1 MFTNLKRIIKSG
13 IVGFYRNVSVSISA
27 ILIIAIALLTFAAL
41 YMGSQ
46 VLSASI
52 TQLEQKVDINV
63 YFSPEAEERDIQA
76 IKRQLERITQ
86 VDTVE
91 YITRSEALERFK
103 ASNADN
109 QEILDSLEVLEDN
122 PLGASFNVSAKEI
135 SQYGEIASFLDE
147 VQVQD
152 EYVGLIDS
160 VNYNQNKKAID
171 KIRTLVD
178 YAQQFGVVLIIILSL
193 LAVVIVYNTIRLTIY
208 TVREEV
214 SVMRLVGA
222 SKFFARGPFVVE
234 GVFYGIMGAVLA
246 LLVIAPALYYTAP
259 HLQQVFV
266 LNVFELFLDDFWL
279 VFGSMLGIGVFLG
292 LVSSAL
298 AIRRYLDI

>member
-1 MFTNLKRIIKSG
+1 MFTNLKRITHSG
-13 IVGFYRNVSVSISA
+13 ITGFYRNVSVSISA

-46 VLSASI
+46 VLSASV

-63 YFSPEAEERDIQA
+63 YFTPNAAEQDIQA
-76 IKRQLERITQ
+76 IKRQLERINQ
-86 VDTVE
+86 VETVE

-122 PLGASFNVSAKEI
+122 PLGASFNIRAKEI
-135 SQYGEIASFLDE
+135 SQYGEIAGFLDE

-152 EYVGLIDS
+152 EYVGLIDE

-171 KIRTLVD
+171 KIRSLID
-178 YAQQFGVVLIIILSL
+178 YAQQFGAVSVVILSV
-193 LAVVIVYNTIRLTIY
+193 LAVIIVYNTIRLTIY

-234 GVFYGIMGAVLA
+234 GVFYGIMGAILA
-246 LLVIAPALYYTAP
+246 LLVITPALYYAAP
-259 HLQQVFV
+259 SLNQVFV
-266 LNVFELFLDDFWL
+266 LNVFDLFLQEFWIIS
-279 VFGSMLGIGVFLG
+279 GSMVGLGVLLG
-292 LVSSAL
+292 LVSSFM
-298 AIRRYLDI
+298 AIRRYLEI

>member
-27 ILIIAIALLTFAAL
+27 ILIIAIALLTFAGL

-246 LLVIAPALYYTAP
+246 LLVIAPALYYAAP

>member
-13 IVGFYRNVSVSISA
+13 TVGFYRNVSVSISA
-27 ILIIAIALLTFAAL
+27 ILIIAIALFTFASL
-41 YMGSQ
+41 YMGSK

-63 YFSPEAEERDIQA
+63 YFTPDAPEQSIQA
-76 IKRQLERITQ
+76 IKRQLERINQ
-86 VDTVE
+86 VSSVE
-91 YITRSEALERFK
+91 YITRDEALERFK
-103 ASNADN
+103 ASNAHN

-122 PLGASFNVSAKEI
+122 PLGASFNISAKQI

-152 EYVGLIDS
+152 EFVGLIDT

-171 KIRTLVD
+171 KIRTLID
-178 YAQQFGVVLIIILSL
+178 YAQQFGVVLVIVLSL
-193 LAVVIVYNTIRLTIY
+193 LSVIIVYNTIRLTIY

-222 SKFFARGPFVVE
+222 SKFFARGPFVIE

-246 LLVIAPALYYTAP
+246 LAVIAPALYYAAP
-259 HLQQVFV
+259 YLGQVFV
-266 LNVFELFLDDFWL
+266 LNIFDLFLDDFWL
-279 VFGSMLGIGVFLG
+279 IFGSMLAIGVFLG
-292 LVSSAL
+292 LLSSVL